1 MKEIVNTYIN
11 SIFRFTVLMLLA
23 EQEEKDLKYSME
35 GLEELLGAL
44 EELKEIHCFHCRVF
58 FHLHLSHLFKIEKK
72 MIKDAPQSE
81 VVIYHDFST

>member
-1 MKEIVNTYIN
+1 MKEIVNTDIN

-44 EELKEIHCFHCRVF
+44 EELKAMYF
-58 FHLHLSHLFKIEKK
+58 FELL
-72 MIKDAPQSE
+72 
-81 VVIYHDFST
+81 